1 MLFSKLAGK
10 RFIHHTFLL
19 VIPATTFSINNTVF
33 PFTEATQNSVRLTAV
48 HDTTGT
54 LSPDSLTAQPL
65 AAVVPLNRHATG
77 FVNSF
82 VKKEEEFLL
91 KMKERSRQYFRTI
104 EKLFVQQGL
113 PPQLKYLAIVES
125 QLRPAVTSPAGARGL
140 WQLMPATARELGLTI
155 NGKTDERLHTGRSTA
170 AAAKYLRNLH
180 REFGDWLLA
189 LAAYNSG
196 PGPVYAAIKKAGTR
210 NYWGLQR
217 FLPAESRGH
226 VKRFIGVHYFFEGG
240 GSIATQ
246 TKAEARAWQEKLC
259 AEELAVR

>member
-19 VIPATTFSINNTVF
+19 VIPATTFSVNITVS
-33 PFTEATQNSVRLTAV
+33 PFTAAPKNSVNFTAV
-48 HDTTGT
+48 LDTTGT
-54 LSPDSLTAQPL
+54 LSPDSITAQPL
-65 AAVVPLNRHATG
+65 VAAIPLNRHAVG
-77 FVNSF
+77 FVNRF
-82 VKKEEEFLL
+82 VQKEEEFLQ
-91 KMKERSRQYFRTI
+91 KMKDRSRQYFRTI
-104 EKLFVQQGL
+104 EKAFVQQGL

-125 QLRPAVTSPAGARGL
+125 QLRPNAQSPAGARGL
-140 WQLMPATARELGLTI
+140 WQLMPATAQELGLKI
-155 NGKTDERLHTGRSTA
+155 NGRTDERLHAGRSTA

-246 TKAEARAWQEKLC
+246 TRAEAQAWQERLC
-259 AEELAVR
+259 AGELAVR